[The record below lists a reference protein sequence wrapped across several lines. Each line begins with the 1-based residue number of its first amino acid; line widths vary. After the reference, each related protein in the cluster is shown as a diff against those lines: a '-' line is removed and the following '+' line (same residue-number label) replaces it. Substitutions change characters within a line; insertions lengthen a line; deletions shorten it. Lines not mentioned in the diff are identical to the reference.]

1 MVNFDFLIRKLVILI
16 FLKQGIYDFFFFLK
30 MGKYL
35 HPKKIAL
42 PYNKIIN
49 IKNQNKTKLGT
60 RY

>member
-1 MVNFDFLIRKLVILI
+1 
-16 FLKQGIYDFFFFLK
+16 

-42 PYNKIIN
+42 PYNKIVN

-60 RY
+60 LY